1 MNDDTPVTLTMS
13 VKDCNLVLTALGE
26 LPLKLSGEL
35 WSRLKR
41 DAEAQLA
48 PPPPPPM
55 PPSSSE
61 PEAAGLTD

>member
-1 MNDDTPVTLTMS
+1 MNDDTPLSLSMT

-48 PPPPPPM
+48 AAQAPKPDETQP
-55 PPSSSE
+55 
-61 PEAAGLTD
+61 AAGLTD